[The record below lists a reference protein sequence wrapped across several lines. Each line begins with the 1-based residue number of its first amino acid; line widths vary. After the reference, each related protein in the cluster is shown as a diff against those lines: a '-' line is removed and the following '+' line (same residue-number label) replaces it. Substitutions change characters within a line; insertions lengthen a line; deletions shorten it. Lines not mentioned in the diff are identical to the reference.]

1 MPAGPASTRSE
12 AATIAPAMKRRFKL
26 LAVLVGVPAVL
37 VAAAAIVLPMLA
49 DSAHYKREVIA
60 LVKEQTGHELHIDGK
75 VRLRILPRLRLTVTD
90 IRLANPPRFSA
101 SNLVRLPWVA
111 VDVQLL
117 PLLGGR
123 IAPSAIAVT
132 GLRVNLERDQ
142 QGRGNWES
150 ATTVEQN
157 STGDQGGVSGAAL
170 AALAVGALTIRDAT
184 LHWRDHASG
193 ESFTV
198 PAIDLHTGALRG
210 GAGVDDVRLRVRL
223 PGSDTSIETRG
234 DATLS
239 ATGDTLVVPKLTT
252 TFRDVGFAG
261 MQFDGTLDTRLVV
274 DFAQRRLNLDALRVS
289 ARGAG
294 SEEQQVSVEITGELG
309 FDLARLRLT
318 ESTLSAKIPAYSS
331 SGING
336 NLDLKGI
343 LSGDLR
349 AGAYA
354 FEHMQGRGTLGGE
367 AMADA
372 SVAFALGGALGAD
385 VERWSFSATALE
397 IAGSVDD
404 DGLPF
409 RLMTDMD
416 LSLRTQTLAAT
427 GMHLSIRDW
436 RVDGAMTLRA
446 GTSPPGVQGVLDV
459 RVQDQ
464 PLAGSFGV
472 SASEAN
478 TDGIHVRFDVVADL
492 DIEDGGYALRG
503 RNAVVLRAEVNPGS
517 SDGSWH
523 IDDLKVGARLTD
535 TSFPDGE
542 LTIKLQADLEVDI
555 NDEILRSDNL
565 RVTVDDSRIE
575 GSVNVQ
581 RFDKPA
587 VRVDLQADSI
597 DADRYLLPVAGS
609 AAGAARATPIGASI
623 DAIRALDFTGEVRVQ
638 NLLLRG
644 MQLKNVRLT
653 AGGGVSGG

>member
-1 MPAGPASTRSE
+1 
-12 AATIAPAMKRRFKL
+12 MKRRFKL

-49 DSAHYKREVIA
+49 DAAHYKREVIA

-90 IRLANPPRFSA
+90 IRLANPPGFSA

-123 IAPSAIAVT
+123 IEPSAIAVT
-132 GLRVNLERDQ
+132 GLQVNLERDQ

-150 ATTVEQN
+150 ATTVEQR
-157 STGDQGGVSGAAL
+157 SAGDQGGVSGAAL

-210 GAGVDDVRLRVRL
+210 GEGVDDVRLRVRL

-239 ATGDTLVVPKLTT
+239 TTGHILVVPKLTT
-252 TFRDVGFAG
+252 TFRDVGVADI
-261 MQFDGTLDTRLVV
+261 QFDGALDTRLVV
-274 DFAQRRLNLDALRVS
+274 DFAQRRLDLDALRVA

-294 SEEQQVSVEITGELG
+294 SDEQQVSVEITGELG

-336 NLDLKGI
+336 DLDLKGV

-349 AGAYA
+349 AGTYA
-354 FEHMQGRGTLGGE
+354 FERMQGSGTLAGE

-372 SVAFALGGALGAD
+372 NVAFALGGALGAD

-404 DGLPF
+404 DSRLAGGRRDDITCRHVTTRGAGRAGCASAGSTACRKLWRERVRGEHRRHPCALRCGF
-409 RLMTDMD
+409 R
-416 LSLRTQTLAAT
+416 SRHRRRRLRTARAQ
-427 GMHLSIRDW
+427 RC
-436 RVDGAMTLRA
+436 RVAR
-446 GTSPPGVQGVLDV
+446 
-459 RVQDQ
+459 
-464 PLAGSFGV
+464 
-472 SASEAN
+472 
-478 TDGIHVRFDVVADL
+478 
-492 DIEDGGYALRG
+492 RG
-503 RNAVVLRAEVNPGS
+503 
-517 SDGSWH
+517 
-523 IDDLKVGARLTD
+523 
-535 TSFPDGE
+535 
-542 LTIKLQADLEVDI
+542 Q
-555 NDEILRSDNL
+555 
-565 RVTVDDSRIE
+565 SRIF
-575 GSVNVQ
+575 
-581 RFDKPA
+581 RWILA
-587 VRVDLQADSI
+587 H
-597 DADRYLLPVAGS
+597 
-609 AAGAARATPIGASI
+609 
-623 DAIRALDFTGEVRVQ
+623 
-638 NLLLRG
+638 
-644 MQLKNVRLT
+644 
-653 AGGGVSGG
+653 